1 MDMQLGRTGGHAGG
15 AVTRHGVRVKR
26 QLRMEIGAARAIDA
40 GLDNHES
47 GPVEVDQV

>member
-15 AVTRHGVRVKR
+15 AVTRHGFGIKR

-40 GLDNHES
+40 GLDNH
-47 GPVEVDQV
+47 GGGAG